1 MIINEPLLPSL
12 REKLRSKVMQML
24 DLSRPMEDSEIAQ
37 IIDQCILEETQSMH
51 VSLKEKVQLRYEL
64 FNSLRRLDV
73 LTELLEDDSVTEIMV
88 NGVSDIFV
96 EKDGR
101 LQHYDKGFSSTE
113 KLDAVIQ
120 QIVADCNRR
129 VNEASPIV
137 DARLA
142 DGSRVN
148 IVTTPISLNGPVIT
162 IRRFPKERID
172 MGQLVAFGSLS
183 K

>member
-24 DLSRPMEDSEIAQ
+24 DLSRPMEDAEIAQ

-113 KLDAVIQ
+113 SWML
-120 QIVADCNRR
+120 
-129 VNEASPIV
+129 
-137 DARLA
+137 
-142 DGSRVN
+142 
-148 IVTTPISLNGPVIT
+148 
-162 IRRFPKERID
+162 
-172 MGQLVAFGSLS
+172 
-183 K
+183 